1 MSDEGNAAE
10 AKELSRGLQAIRGV
24 RFRGAAPIAPTGW
37 VIEKEA
43 PWHLSAAYMYAM
55 GSCNSEIAKAH
66 DKSPQA
72 VSNLFHQPFFQE
84 RVTAIMAENRR
95 DVMDLF
101 KDERINSLMT
111 LVAIRDNENAPPVAR
126 VQAARDILDRA
137 MGRPAQRIETVNEVR
152 SDNPVAECAMLEA
165 EIRQL
170 SKNTFPAGS
179 EANNA
184 CSDGR

>member
-1 MSDEGNAAE
+1 
-10 AKELSRGLQAIRGV
+10 
-24 RFRGAAPIAPTGW
+24 
-37 VIEKEA
+37 
-43 PWHLSAAYMYAM
+43 
-55 GSCNSEIAKAH
+55 
-66 DKSPQA
+66 
-72 VSNLFHQPFFQE
+72 
-84 RVTAIMAENRR
+84 MAENRR
-95 DVMDLF
+95 DIMDLF

-152 SDNPVAECAMLEA
+152 SDNPVAEVERLEA

-170 SKNTFPAGS
+170 SKNAFPAGC

>member
-1 MSDEGNAAE
+1 MNGGADSGDRAE
-10 AKELSRGLQAIRGV
+10 KLRLAGGLQAIRGV
-24 RFRGAAPIAPTGW
+24 RFKGAAPIAPSGW

-101 KDERINSLMT
+101 KAERINSLAT
-111 LVAIRDNENAPPVAR
+111 LIEIRDNPETPASVRAMCCK
-126 VQAARDILDRA
+126 DILDRSLGKA
-137 MGRPAQRIETVNEVR
+137 VQRIEAVGEVT
-152 SDNPVAECAMLEA
+152 SLDPVAEVERLEA
-165 EIRQL
+165 EVKRLRDEI
-170 SKNTFPAGS
+170 
-179 EANNA
+179 
-184 CSDGR
+184 

>member
-1 MSDEGNAAE
+1 
-10 AKELSRGLQAIRGV
+10 
-24 RFRGAAPIAPTGW
+24 
-37 VIEKEA
+37 
-43 PWHLSAAYMYAM
+43 
-55 GSCNSEIAKAH
+55 
-66 DKSPQA
+66 
-72 VSNLFHQPFFQE
+72 
-84 RVTAIMAENRR
+84 MAENRR

-152 SDNPVAECAMLEA
+152 SNDPVAECAMLEA
-165 EIRQL
+165 QIRAAVEEH
-170 SKNTFPAGS
+170 FPCQC